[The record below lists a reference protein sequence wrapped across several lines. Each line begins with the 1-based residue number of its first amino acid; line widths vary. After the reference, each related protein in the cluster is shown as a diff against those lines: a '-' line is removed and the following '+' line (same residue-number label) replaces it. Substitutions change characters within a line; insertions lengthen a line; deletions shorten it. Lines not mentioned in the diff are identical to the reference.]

1 MSIIL
6 QKKKRNSEM
15 TEMMESA
22 NMDFK
27 LEGKYEIMKRQMET
41 IKKNHREFLELKM
54 TTSEMKG
61 FSKK

>member
-61 FSKK
+61 FSRK